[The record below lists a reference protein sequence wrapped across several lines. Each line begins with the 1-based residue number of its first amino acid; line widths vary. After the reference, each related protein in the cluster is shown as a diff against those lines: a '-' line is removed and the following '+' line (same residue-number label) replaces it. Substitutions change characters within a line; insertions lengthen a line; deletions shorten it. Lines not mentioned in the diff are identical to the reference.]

1 VNPSPLRLLRL
12 LVLGVSGLLLLGGF
26 ALACSFVYLAPS
38 LPTAENAQAVP
49 LRVYTRTGSLICQIG
64 EERSIPKTYEEI
76 PDIVVKAVLAAED
89 DRFFEHSG
97 IDWMGVTRAL
107 VTNVV
112 SADATGQGGSTI
124 TQQAARNIFL
134 TLDQTARRKLSEVF
148 VTYRMERNFTKEQ
161 ILAIYL
167 NVATFGHR
175 SHGIAAAAETYYGKH
190 LDQLTVGEV
199 ATLIGSLPAPSIY
212 NPISRPKAAEN
223 RRHYVL
229 GRMLKLG
236 YIDAATAAA
245 AEKEP
250 VATREYAP
258 LVEVEAP
265 YVCEMGRQEIVKRFG
280 PAGVNAGYKVFTTID
295 GRLQVAANRALRIG
309 LITYDRRHG
318 YRGRLGKVKVPAA
331 ATASELDQRLKEF
344 ESIGVLQAA
353 VVTKVGDKSI
363 QVHVRGGGAAN
374 VAWDGLHWATGRSGK
389 AADVLAVGDVVHVVT
404 DRRGKAELAQL
415 PKAQSA
421 LVALD
426 PFDGAIVSL
435 VGGFDFHRNNFNRA
449 VQAQRQPGSGF
460 KPFVY
465 SAALENGFTP
475 ASTFLDAP
483 LVIDCGDNE
492 ECWNPENSGGAYT
505 GTMIRLRQALKQ
517 SLNSVSVRLMQ
528 QVGVDAAIGH
538 AEKFGFSKDSL
549 PRNLTLALGTQL
561 ASPLEIAT
569 GYATFANGGF
579 KIESYFISRIEDAAG
594 KVVFEA
600 PPKIA
605 CAECEPSPVVP
616 MVADDA
622 ALESVPV
629 TELET
634 AADATAVTQE
644 PPAPLAS
651 YGPVPRIR
659 EVDAP
664 AALRDIARNQGGPG
678 YLKADRLAPRVIS
691 AQNAWLMTDILHDA
705 TVSGTAAR
713 AARELNRNDLAGKT
727 GTSQNYRDN
736 WFNGFTRQIVASVW
750 VGFDDDKTLGGGEEG
765 SKNALPIWIDY
776 MREALANVPESRL
789 ERPGGLMD
797 LRVSTTTG
805 MLADQ
810 SDPTAVFETFMVEHP
825 PKAAEGGVPGAGPGA
840 GETRGGEP
848 LF

>member
-1 VNPSPLRLLRL
+1 
-12 LVLGVSGLLLLGGF
+12 
-26 ALACSFVYLAPS
+26 
-38 LPTAENAQAVP
+38 
-49 LRVYTRTGSLICQIG
+49 
-64 EERSIPKTYEEI
+64 
-76 PDIVVKAVLAAED
+76 
-89 DRFFEHSG
+89 
-97 IDWMGVTRAL
+97 
-107 VTNVV
+107 
-112 SADATGQGGSTI
+112 
-124 TQQAARNIFL
+124 
-134 TLDQTARRKLSEVF
+134 
-148 VTYRMERNFTKEQ
+148 
-161 ILAIYL
+161 
-167 NVATFGHR
+167 
-175 SHGIAAAAETYYGKH
+175 
-190 LDQLTVGEV
+190 
-199 ATLIGSLPAPSIY
+199 
-212 NPISRPKAAEN
+212 
-223 RRHYVL
+223 
-229 GRMLKLG
+229 
-236 YIDAATAAA
+236 
-245 AEKEP
+245 
-250 VATREYAP
+250 
-258 LVEVEAP
+258 
-265 YVCEMGRQEIVKRFG
+265 
-280 PAGVNAGYKVFTTID
+280 
-295 GRLQVAANRALRIG
+295 
-309 LITYDRRHG
+309 
-318 YRGRLGKVKVPAA
+318 
-331 ATASELDQRLKEF
+331 
-344 ESIGVLQAA
+344 
-353 VVTKVGDKSI
+353 
-363 QVHVRGGGAAN
+363 
-374 VAWDGLHWATGRSGK
+374 
-389 AADVLAVGDVVHVVT
+389 
-404 DRRGKAELAQL
+404 
-415 PKAQSA
+415 
-421 LVALD
+421 
-426 PFDGAIVSL
+426 
-435 VGGFDFHRNNFNRA
+435 
-449 VQAQRQPGSGF
+449 
-460 KPFVY
+460 
-465 SAALENGFTP
+465 
-475 ASTFLDAP
+475 
-483 LVIDCGDNE
+483 
-492 ECWNPENSGGAYT
+492 
-505 GTMIRLRQALKQ
+505 
-517 SLNSVSVRLMQ
+517 
-528 QVGVDAAIGH
+528 VGVDAAIGH

>member
-1 VNPSPLRLLRL
+1 VNPSPLRWLRT
-12 LVLGVSGLLLLGGF
+12 LVLAVFGLLLLGGF

-49 LRVYTRTGSLICQIG
+49 LTILTRSGSLISQIG
-64 EERSIPKTYEEI
+64 EQRRIPVTYEQV

-124 TQQAARNIFL
+124 TQQAARNLFL

-148 VTYRMERNFTKEQ
+148 VTYRMERDFSKEE

-199 ATLIGSLPAPSIY
+199 ATLIGLLPAPSIY

-236 YIDAATAAA
+236 YIDAATVAA
-245 AEKEP
+245 AEKET
-250 VATREYAP
+250 VATREFAP
-258 LVEVEAP
+258 LVEVEAQ
-265 YVCEMGRQEIVKRFG
+265 YLAEMVRQVMLKRFG
-280 PAGVNAGYKVFTTID
+280 PAGISGGYKVFTTID
-295 GRLQVAANRALRIG
+295 GRLQAAANRAARIS
-309 LITYDRRHG
+309 LINYDRRHG
-318 YRGRLGKVKVPAA
+318 YRGRLGKVKLPAA
-331 ATASELDQRLKEF
+331 APTASALDQLLEKF
-344 ESIGVLQAA
+344 DSIGVLQPA
-353 VVTKVGDKSI
+353 VVTRVGDRNA
-363 QVHVRGGGAAN
+363 QVHIRAGGTARID
-374 VAWDGLHWATGRSGK
+374 WDGLNWAAGKSGK
-389 AADVLAVGDVVHVVT
+389 AADVLAVGDVIHVVT
-404 DRRGKAELAQL
+404 DKQGKAELAQL
-415 PKAQSA
+415 PKAQVA

-426 PFDGAIVSL
+426 PVDGAIVSL

-465 SAALENGFTP
+465 SAALDNGFTP

-492 ECWNPENSGGAYT
+492 ECWDPQNSGGGYT
-505 GTMIRLRQALKQ
+505 GTMIRLRQALVR
-517 SLNSVSVRLMQ
+517 SLNSVSSRLIQ
-528 QVGVDAAIGH
+528 QVGVDEVIEH
-538 AEKFGFSKDSL
+538 AGKFGFRKETL
-549 PRNLTLALGTQL
+549 PRNLTLALGTQVV
-561 ASPLEIAT
+561 SPLEMAT

-579 KIESYFISRIEDAAG
+579 RIEPYFISRIEDAAG

-600 PPKIA
+600 TPKLA
-605 CAECEPSPVVP
+605 CLACEPSDPATVVA
-616 MVADDA
+616 ADP
-622 ALESVPV
+622 ALEPPPV
-629 TELET
+629 TEP
-634 AADATAVTQE
+634 AKPIDALATPDPAV
-644 PPAPLAS
+644 LAS
-651 YGPVPRIR
+651 YGPRPLIPD
-659 EVDAP
+659 VDAP
-664 AALRDIARNQGGPG
+664 PALRDIARTQGGPG
-678 YLKADRLAPRVIS
+678 LPADRLAPRVIS
-691 AQNAWLMTDILHDA
+691 QRNAWLMSDIMHDV
-705 TVSGTAAR
+705 TVSGTAQR
-713 AARELNRNDLAGKT
+713 SSRELNRNDLAGKT

-736 WFNGFTRQIVASVW
+736 WFNGFTHQIVASVW
-750 VGFDDDKTLGGGEEG
+750 MGFDDDKTLGSGEEG
-765 SKNALPIWIDY
+765 SKNALPVWIDY
-776 MREALANVPESRL
+776 MREALSHVPESRL
-789 ERPGGLMD
+789 ERPGGLID
-797 LRVSTTTG
+797 LRVSMATG

-810 SDPTAVFETFMVEHP
+810 SDPLAVFETFMVEHL
-825 PKAAEGGVPGAGPGA
+825 PKALEGGASAAPGAGG
-840 GETRGGEP
+840 TRGGAEP